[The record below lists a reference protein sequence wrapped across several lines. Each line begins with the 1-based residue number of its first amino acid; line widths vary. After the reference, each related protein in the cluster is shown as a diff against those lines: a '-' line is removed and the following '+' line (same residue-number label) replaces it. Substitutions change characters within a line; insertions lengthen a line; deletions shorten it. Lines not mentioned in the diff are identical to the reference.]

1 MLYEPLIGK
10 VIITRDAMFNE
21 EECWSWEVDGSLM
34 PRKFFLDP
42 TSVSV
47 LAGSSLTNKAI
58 E

>member
-21 EECWSWEVDGSLM
+21 EECWPWEVDGSLM

-42 TSVSV
+42 TLVSV